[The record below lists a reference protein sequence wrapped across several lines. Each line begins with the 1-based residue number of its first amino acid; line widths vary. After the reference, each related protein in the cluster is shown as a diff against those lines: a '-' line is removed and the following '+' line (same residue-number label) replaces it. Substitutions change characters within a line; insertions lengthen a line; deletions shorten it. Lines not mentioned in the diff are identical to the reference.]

1 MIHTGEKPFDCPMC
15 GKKFKQK
22 SHVNYHIKTVHGDLP
37 KDRPKNHVCFH
48 CGSAFTTASTL
59 GKHAKI
65 HTGERPHI
73 CKYCN
78 KGFIQKVHLQTH
90 LLRHSGDKP
99 WLCNVCG
106 KGFVTNAVL
115 KEHAKLH
122 TGVKMTFSCQR
133 CDVKYANAA
142 DLKVHE
148 RRHTGESPFA
158 CSKCHK
164 SFRSKR
170 LLQDHERTHLDPG
183 SKPFVCGN
191 CNKTFASAS
200 SLRQH
205 FKRHDTCKLASLPG
219 SFSLVQDLVGK
230 EDTATAHDDTAGTLL
245 VDFLP
250 PPSSAAPP
258 QPNLQEDVILI
269 DASQTFALSAS
280 LQPQ

>member
-1 MIHTGEKPFDCPMC
+1 M
-15 GKKFKQK
+15 
-22 SHVNYHIKTVHGDLP
+22 
-37 KDRPKNHVCFH
+37 
-48 CGSAFTTASTL
+48 
-59 GKHAKI
+59 
-65 HTGERPHI
+65 
-73 CKYCN
+73 
-78 KGFIQKVHLQTH
+78 
-90 LLRHSGDKP
+90 RHSGDKP

-122 TGVKMTFSCQR
+122 TGVKMSFGCLR
-133 CDVKYANAA
+133 CDAKYANAA

-148 RRHTGESPFA
+148 RRHTGELPFV
-158 CSKCHK
+158 CNKCQK

-170 LLQDHERTHLDPG
+170 LLQDHERTHMD

-191 CNKTFASAS
+191 CGKTFSSAS

-219 SFSLVQDLVGK
+219 SFSLVQDLVDK
-230 EDTATAHDDTAGTLL
+230 EASVSGAGTLL

-250 PPSSAAPP
+250 QTEVPPPSGQP
-258 QPNLQEDVILI
+258 QATLQEDVILI
-269 DASQTFALSAS
+269 DASQTFALSAAT